1 MTFPTD
7 DIYPP
12 PRPRSWGLRR
22 SCVGV
27 VWHTTEYAN
36 ALRSSAIAC
45 ARDQARRDAAG
56 NWLQPG
62 SYNFI
67 LYDPTTT
74 DAKGGALLTVPFL
87 EASGGMTVP
96 GSSSW
101 APDAWLSQLLPAA
114 AVADPAMHHV
124 QIALSGKTADYAA
137 GRVPNQARIIDV
149 AARLALWIERE
160 AWGADNLVFSG
171 HMHWQDN
178 RSDPSAQVL
187 DQILARMAA
196 IGAPA
201 PAPTPPP
208 DYEAL
213 YRAEL
218 AKVSSLTAKVIAERA
233 RVTVRDAH
241 IDKYPRT

>member
-1 MTFPTD
+1 MK
-7 DIYPP
+7 
-12 PRPRSWGLRR
+12 SR
-22 SCVGV
+22 SC
-27 VWHTTEYAN
+27 
-36 ALRSSAIAC
+36 
-45 ARDQARRDAAG
+45 
-56 NWLQPG
+56 QP
-62 SYNFI
+62 
-67 LYDPTTT
+67 
-74 DAKGGALLTVPFL
+74 
-87 EASGGMTVP
+87 
-96 GSSSW
+96 
-101 APDAWLSQLLPAA
+101 
-114 AVADPAMHHV
+114 
-124 QIALSGKTADYAA
+124 
-137 GRVPNQARIIDV
+137 RIIDV

-160 AWGADNLVFSG
+160 AWGPDNLLFSG
-171 HMHWQDN
+171 HMHWQHN

-218 AKVSSLTAKVIAERA
+218 AKVSSLTAKVAAERA